1 MTVSATRLLLN
12 GSSVFVSAS
21 IPDSRRWHGDFDPL
35 AVTDAVVA
43 VARAVLAGGGRLV
56 TAAHPTIAP
65 LLLYVAAEQPPSSEP
80 LVVVY
85 QSDAFRDVL
94 PDATLRFEEQGIG
107 TVIHT
112 AAAEGEPPDPSKA
125 PKSLELMRRQLLASE
140 PLAAGIFIGG
150 MSGIPREHALFR
162 SVRPDAPTY
171 ALGRPGGEAS
181 QLVGSSPAHLREL
194 LATSDLYPA
203 VARAVVAD
211 IAERMLG
218 TREA

>member
-1 MTVSATRLLLN
+1 MNESATRSLLD
-12 GSSVFVSAS
+12 GGSVFVSAS

-43 VARAVLAGGGRLV
+43 VARSVLASGGRLV

-65 LLLYVAAEQPPSSEP
+65 LLLYVAAEQPPSGDP
-80 LVVVY
+80 RVVVY

-94 PDATLRFEEQGIG
+94 PDATLRFEEQGVG
-107 TVIHT
+107 SVIHT
-112 AAAEGEPPDPSKA
+112 AAVEGEPPDPSQA
-125 PKSLELMRRQLLASE
+125 PESLELMRRQLLEFE
-140 PLAAGIFIGG
+140 PLVAAIFIGG
-150 MSGIPREHALFR
+150 MSGVPREHALFR

-171 ALGRPGGEAS
+171 ALGRPGGEAR

-194 LATSDLYPA
+194 LATGDIYPA

-211 IAERMLG
+211 IGERMRG
-218 TREA
+218 IPKA